1 MSISIA
7 VTDGGEVR
15 MAVSTTDA
23 TYTMNVNMK
32 PAYARWLASEI
43 LAGADRAEKVP
54 LATSVIPISEKLV
67 GPGEILK

>member
-1 MSISIA
+1 MSISIV

-15 MAVSTTDA
+15 MAISTADA
-23 TYTMNVNMK
+23 TMNVNMK